1 MLCVH
6 LAKEALPMMKKSRD
20 LEPFKF
26 VLPYASEI
34 FGVYQP
40 LIGWRGRRI
49 IDRIEAGFL
58 ADKARIV
65 AQMFKAVSPAA
76 DVELIAERGALAGRP
91 AAAGVRIKSIHP
103 GAMPAI
109 LPDHESFLVDEI
121 RRKLPPQGEET
132 PATWDKLLDEKAL
145 DRMLNTEVKSR
156 ITDIQQRADFQTSEA
171 HGDNS
176 ADVAVL
182 QQVARESRVARYLLE
197 VKQSGQTD
205 ALTKMF
211 YGTNKKWIA
220 QAAKLVGVMDPL
232 DFIDPNK
239 DLGRVTLSPISIV
252 HLFRQYFFEFDTFL
266 GTPVSHVWLSP
277 GSSVELVEIQ
287 TRRVLTEKTFEAE
300 LTTTTKVEKETV
312 DQDELSESVK
322 ESNRDNTAFGFNTS
336 VHQGWVGGSADASA
350 SINLE
355 NTQEKARETSHKHM
369 RQQTEKVSTEIRQ
382 NYKSTFKTVS
392 EVTDTSSKRY
402 VLNNTTDKLIN
413 YELRRKMRQVGVQ
426 VQDIGTY
433 LCWQTFVDDPGRQL
447 GVSELV
453 HIAKS
458 PETGNRQPP
467 QSVLPPEPY
476 AMKSQLTIPFKPRGE
491 DTNEDDMDESYHNG
505 KEVDTDTSEGER
517 ERIDASFRFPVH
529 CDKANYVFD
538 AEANT
543 VLVDVGGND
552 MEVKVKDIEGAGNEV
567 KFTVYLKHVNF
578 HDQPS
583 LIVTATTFWV
593 PDPAYVGKINAENA
607 ANVAKYNAE
616 TQREFEKAYVEAA
629 RERIKLASEIVPRKF
644 EDLREEERIVV
655 YRMLIQDMLTKDL
668 PLKDNRTRH
677 AVAELLNSIFDVDK
691 MLYFV
696 APEWWRPRLHRSHQT
711 LGTPEKPPA
720 GGGSGGGGG
729 GASVSMN
736 FASKSMHNYAVAVQA
751 TPLESLGLEV
761 LAPKRTVLQPDS
773 VVGWGG
779 EGRQDN
785 YYITDESQP
794 AKLGSSLGWL
804 LQLDGDNQ
812 RNTFLNAPWVKAI
825 IPIRPGKEK
834 AAFNWLQ
841 RVNVEGADGLDALYS
856 APAAELAQIPHSG
869 PNVTIKDAINHLCT
883 LVEKKHEDSMKVAKF
898 PTEEINDDNKVSA
911 TPVDKVYEHGFYPN
925 EGGFKLLAGGNF
937 EVFDQWIEILPTDQ
951 IVPVEVQYDPI
962 TGRQV
967 QIVEDQ

>member
-1 MLCVH
+1 
-6 LAKEALPMMKKSRD
+6 MMKKSRD
-20 LEPFKF
+20 LDQFKF

-49 IDRIEAGFL
+49 LDRIQAGFL
-58 ADKARIV
+58 ADKSRIV
-65 AQMFKAVSPAA
+65 AQMFKAVSPVA
-76 DVELIAERGALAGRP
+76 DVELIAERGAIAGRP
-91 AAAGVRIKSIHP
+91 AASEVRIKSIQTA
-103 GAMPAI
+103 AMRPR
-109 LPDHESFLVDEI
+109 LQDHESFLVDAI
-121 RRKLPPQGEET
+121 RQKVPPLAELT
-132 PATWDKLLDEKAL
+132 ATAWDTLIDENAL
-145 DRMLNTEVKSR
+145 DRMLNTEVKKR
-156 ITDIQQRADFQTSEA
+156 ITDIQESAAFQARAA
-171 HGDNS
+171 KGDNS
-176 ADVAVL
+176 ADVPVL

-197 VKQSGQTD
+197 IKKSGETD
-205 ALTKMF
+205 ALTTVF
-211 YGTNKKWIA
+211 YGNTKKWIA
-220 QAAKLVGVMDPL
+220 QAAKLAGLMDSL
-232 DFIDPNK
+232 DLIDPHK

-300 LTTTTKVEKETV
+300 LTTTTKIEKETV
-312 DQDELSESVK
+312 DQDEISEAVK

-336 VHQGWVGGSADASA
+336 LHQGWVGGSADASA

-355 NTQEKARETSHKHM
+355 NTQEKARETTHKHM
-369 RQQTEKVSTEIRQ
+369 RQQTDKVSSEIRQ
-382 NYKSTFKTVS
+382 NFKSTFKTVS

-402 VLNNTTDKLIN
+402 VLNNTTANLIN

-433 LCWQTFVDDPGRQL
+433 LCWQTFVDDPGKQL
-447 GVSELV
+447 GISQLV
-453 HIAKS
+453 HLAKS

-476 AMKSQLTIPFKPRGE
+476 AMKSPLTIPFKPRGE

-505 KEVDTDTSEGER
+505 TEVDTDTNEDGA
-517 ERIDASFRFPVH
+517 ERIDASFRFPVR
-529 CDKANYVFD
+529 CDKANYELD
-538 AEANT
+538 TEANS
-543 VLVDVGGND
+543 VLIDVGGND
-552 MEVKVKDIEGAGNEV
+552 MEVKVKDIEGAGSEV
-567 KFTVYLKHVNF
+567 AFTVYLKHVNF

-583 LIVTATTFWV
+583 LIVTATTFWR
-593 PDPAYVGKINAENA
+593 PAGAYLDKINAENEA
-607 ANVAKYNAE
+607 SMAKYNAE

-644 EDLREEERIVV
+644 EDLRDEERIVV

-696 APEWWRPRLHRSHQT
+696 AAEWWRPRLHHSHQT
-711 LGTPEKPPA
+711 LGTAATPPSE
-720 GGGSGGGGG
+720 GGTGGGGG
-729 GASVSMN
+729 GASVS
-736 FASKSMHNYAVAVQA
+736 FGSKSMHDSAVAIQA
-751 TPLESLGLEV
+751 SPLDSLGASFLETE
-761 LAPKRTVLQPDS
+761 ATVLQPES

-779 EGRQDN
+779 EGRKDN
-785 YYITDESQP
+785 YYITEESQP

-812 RNTFLNAPWVKAI
+812 RNAFLNAPWVKAI

-856 APAAELAQIPHSG
+856 APAAELSQIPHSG
-869 PNVTIKDAINHLCT
+869 PNVTLKDAINHLCT
-883 LVEKKHEDSMKVAKF
+883 VVEKKHQDSMKVDKY
-898 PTEEINDDNKVSA
+898 PTDEINDDNKVSA
-911 TPVDKVYEHGFYPN
+911 TPIDKVYEHGFYPN
-925 EGGFKLLAGGNF
+925 QGGFKLLAGGNF
-937 EVFDQWIEILPTDQ
+937 EIFDQWIEILPTDQ